1 MDATTLIVSTIFISV
16 SGAFSPGPLTVSAI
30 SIGARK
36 FAKGGFLVA
45 LGHTM
50 FEVPY
55 ILAITLLTLT
65 AGSFLKIPVVSYVLA
80 SVMFGFV
87 SFFSYVNIKD
97 GVDLLRGGEIQ
108 IRGGRIFGLNPVWV
122 GFLLTSANP
131 YFLLWW
137 LSIGLPLLRL
147 SSSMGAVY
155 LLLMYVA
162 HVWLDF
168 LWLTLMGFAGER
180 STKLLNSKGYGVLL
194 IALGLLLAV
203 FAIDISLKVFFG
215 TTLLPF

>member
-65 AGSFLKIPVVSYVLA
+65 ASSFLRIPVVSYVLA
-80 SVMFGFV
+80 SVMFSFV

-97 GVDLLRGGEIQ
+97 GIELLRGGEIQ
-108 IRGGRIFGLNPVWV
+108 IRGGRIFGLNPLCV
-122 GFLLTSANP
+122 GFLLTCANP

-162 HVWLDF
+162 HAWLDF
-168 LWLTLMGFAGER
+168 FWLTLMGFAGER
-180 STKLLNSKGYGVLL
+180 SIKLLNSKGYGVLL
-194 IALGLLLAV
+194 IALGILLAV